1 VNLSYFIKRP
11 QQTKSS
17 TPVFDTRLYNIKRL
31 KNDPFWDAFLSN
43 KNRAASESIAIS
55 VGWSLLMNEQKSTT
69 ANFRALSKISI
80 QMKTAIDEII
90 QGKKKSPIF

>member
-1 VNLSYFIKRP
+1 
-11 QQTKSS
+11 
-17 TPVFDTRLYNIKRL
+17 
-31 KNDPFWDAFLSN
+31 
-43 KNRAASESIAIS
+43 
-55 VGWSLLMNEQKSTT
+55 MNEQKSTT